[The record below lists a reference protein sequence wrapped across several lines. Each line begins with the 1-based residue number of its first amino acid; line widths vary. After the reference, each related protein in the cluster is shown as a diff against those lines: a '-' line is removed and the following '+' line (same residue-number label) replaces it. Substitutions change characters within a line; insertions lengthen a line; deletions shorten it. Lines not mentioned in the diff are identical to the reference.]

1 MLLRSCREEE
11 ARYLIRALCR
21 NMRIGANTTTI
32 LGALAHAVVHHAR
45 FQMKVGEGEMA
56 SGGEVGDGE
65 GPKPKPSGGV
75 NVRKKG
81 VVKSSAADGDD
92 KDELKAAA
100 STLCE
105 AYAMCPSFDVLVPAL
120 IQGGISGV
128 ASSCVL
134 TPGTPVKP
142 MLAKVSTGVDDLFAQ
157 VTAG

>member
-1 MLLRSCREEE
+1 MAKLLRSCREEE

-32 LGALAHAVVHHAR
+32 LGALAHAVVQHER
-45 FQMKVGEGEMA
+45 SQKKVDDGGLS
-56 SGGEVGDGE
+56 SGGEVGDG
-65 GPKPKPSGGV
+65 GGSRPTGGV

-81 VVKSSAADGDD
+81 VGKSGAVEGDD

-157 VTAG
+157 VNAG